1 MLKQPDVVAS
11 LADEIASRQAMSL
24 YFGGMMLSLPNPDP
38 VLKRLGKDVEVYR
51 EIVQD
56 PAIKGATRRRRS
68 AVVGLE
74 YGLTQGQA
82 SDKVMKLCEQ
92 VLNRIKLRPL
102 IRELHDASWFGYAP
116 KSTGKKQANCGYL
129 LRWWANRKNGLA
141 LTMTMSCVLN
151 PALAS

>member
-56 PAIKGATRRRRS
+56 PALKGATRRRRS

-92 VLNRIKLRPL
+92 VLNRIKLRP
-102 IRELHDASWFGYAP
+102 
-116 KSTGKKQANCGYL
+116 
-129 LRWWANRKNGLA
+129 
-141 LTMTMSCVLN
+141 
-151 PALAS
+151 